1 MPPSPASLVALLG
14 VITTIL
20 VGWVLHMGA
29 PILRPLVIALLLAAL
44 LQPLVRGLA
53 RFRIPSFATVIL
65 LVGLLGLGLAQV
77 ALWFQANLL
86 AFLGPQEEPGATLPV
101 ERLDPVSGDQEE
113 LTRGFGG
120 WDNVVDRVGVWLEKS
135 PMPSDYR
142 EYLLENLEA
151 LDVQRLGAEFLGSG
165 LDLAKVLFLIVLYML
180 FMFAEQAVF
189 RRKILAVAGPNR
201 DAAEEILDSIGRGIQ
216 RFLGLKVLTSFA
228 TGALCYAALVALQIP
243 YALLFGF
250 LTFLLNFI
258 PYFGSLAAGA
268 LPTIVALAV
277 EGSIN
282 KALLVALIYLV
293 VNVSIGSIVEP
304 KLMGREL
311 DLSPLVILVAVVV
324 WSALWGVVGA
334 FLAVPLTAALQIVL
348 AARESTY
355 PIAVMLSSG
364 PPRQDR
370 RRRFFGAPP
379 TPR

>member
-1 MPPSPASLVALLG
+1 MQPQNRTTVALLG
-14 VITTIL
+14 VITTVL
-20 VGWVLHMGA
+20 VGWVLHIGA
-29 PILRPLVIALLLAAL
+29 PILQPLVIALLLAAL
-44 LQPLVRGLA
+44 LQPLVRWLG
-53 RFRIPSFATVIL
+53 RFRVPSFVTVIV

-86 AFLGPQEEPGATLPV
+86 AFLGPQDEPTAAVPI
-101 ERLDPVSGDQEE
+101 ERLDPLSADQEE
-113 LTRGFGG
+113 LTRGLGG
-120 WDNVVDRVGVWLEKS
+120 WANVVVRIGQWLDKS
-135 PMPSDYR
+135 PIPEDYR
-142 EYLLENLEA
+142 GYLLDNLQS
-151 LDVQRLGAEFLGSG
+151 LDVQRVGAEFLGTG
-165 LDLAKVLFLIVLYML
+165 VDLAKVLFLIVLYML

-189 RRKILAVAGPNR
+189 RRKILSVAGSNR

-228 TGALCYAALVALQIP
+228 TGALCYAALSALQIP

-268 LPTIVALAV
+268 LPTMVALAV

-282 KALLVALIYLV
+282 KALLVALIYLM
-293 VNVSIGSIVEP
+293 VNVGIGSILEP

-311 DLSPLVILVAVVV
+311 DLSPLVILIAVVV

-334 FLAVPLTAALQIVL
+334 FLAVPLTATLQIVL
-348 AARESTY
+348 AAHESTY
-355 PIAVMLSSG
+355 PLAVMLSSG

-370 RRRFFGAPP
+370 RRRFF
-379 TPR
+379 TSHPR